1 MWYNNNEAMQ
11 IWGPAIKAE
20 TGSQGEDSDTY
31 SKSSWMTQ
39 MFNNEVWNYYELLE
53 ITAGY

>member
-1 MWYNNNEAMQ
+1 MWHNNNEAMQ